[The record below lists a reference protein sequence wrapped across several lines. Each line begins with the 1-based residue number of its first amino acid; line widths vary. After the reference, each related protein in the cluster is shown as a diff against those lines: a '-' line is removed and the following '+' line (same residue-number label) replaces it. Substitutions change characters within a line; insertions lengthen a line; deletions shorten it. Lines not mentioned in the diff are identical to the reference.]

1 MPIFNNKNNEKKSLE
16 LASVIFRNKEI
27 DDTDIDGEKVM
38 MNLNKGEYF
47 MLNTVAADI
56 WDSINEPK
64 TINEVVN
71 ELLEKYDIDYKT
83 CEDEVMSFINELND
97 ADLIKVQ

>member
-1 MPIFNNKNNEKKSLE
+1 MNRKNDKQIINDESIIRKN
-16 LASVIFRNKEI
+16 IEI
-27 DDTDIDGEKVM
+27 DDADLDGEKVM